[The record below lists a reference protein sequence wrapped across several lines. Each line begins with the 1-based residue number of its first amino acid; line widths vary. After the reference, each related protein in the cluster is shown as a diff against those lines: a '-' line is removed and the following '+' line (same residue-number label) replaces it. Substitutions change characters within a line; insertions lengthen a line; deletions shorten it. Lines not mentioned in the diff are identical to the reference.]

1 MLSILKRIK
10 YWLNVDRIGPD
21 IPLTH
26 WKLYF
31 HTSNLKLC
39 KNKFNYFGEES
50 EFRPG
55 AYAIACSKI
64 SIGRRVVIRPNT
76 MLFAEPLYDGGFIT
90 IEDDVLIG
98 SGVHIYTTNHNY
110 SDRLKPISKQGST
123 VKDVVIRKES
133 WIGANAVILPGVIIG
148 QGSVIAAG
156 SVVTRDVDA
165 YTLVGGVP
173 ARIIK
178 TF

>member
-1 MLSILKRIK
+1 M
-10 YWLNVDRIGPD
+10 
-21 IPLTH
+21 
-26 WKLYF
+26 
-31 HTSNLKLC
+31 
-39 KNKFNYFGEES
+39 
-50 EFRPG
+50 
-55 AYAIACSKI
+55 
-64 SIGRRVVIRPNT
+64 IRPNT
-76 MLFAEPLYDGGFIT
+76 MLFAEPLYDGGYIT

-110 SDRLKPISKQGST
+110 SDRLKPISIQGST
-123 VKDVVIRKES
+123 VKDVVIGRES
-133 WIGANAVILPGVIIG
+133 WIGANAVILPGVTIG

-156 SVVTRDVDA
+156 SVVTKNVGA